1 MTIVKQPIFL
11 DFSGAIVLYSD
22 DSFNI
27 DRCSIF
33 CNHVHKG
40 EEIYVT
46 LYYQAVSEPNRP
58 LVSNA

>member
-1 MTIVKQPIFL
+1 MTSVKQPFL
-11 DFSGAIVLYSD
+11 GFSGAIVLYPD
-22 DSFNI
+22 NSFNI

-46 LYYQAVSEPNRP
+46 LYQAVSEPNRR
-58 LVSNA
+58 L